1 MEHSASPIAHDGA
14 SPIAHDGASPIAHDG
29 ALAPKP
35 RVNLISLACRK
46 RRRRVDGEQGEMIV
60 FDGLR

>member
-14 SPIAHDGASPIAHDG
+14 SPIAHDGA
-29 ALAPKP
+29 LAPKL

-60 FDGLR
+60 FVGLR